1 MNTNEVKG
9 KLWNVCIEKGLFNKV
24 KGENFRQVQEVF
36 EKIVKSYESLQPS
49 QELFDKV
56 IDSLALEIQNGFKP
70 NFEEIQ
76 KEYNALLNP
85 PEPKKIDFT
94 IDNPMNTNPMNTNPM
109 NTTMTNQTM
118 ISELPQSRVG
128 VNLEEVLMTQN
139 KILIQILETQM
150 RILERLK

>member
-9 KLWNVCIEKGLFNKV
+9 KLWNICIEKGLFNKV
-24 KGENFRQVQEVF
+24 KGENFRQVQEIF

-70 NFEEIQ
+70 NFEEMQ

-94 IDNPMNTNPMNTNPM
+94 IDNTMNTIQM
-109 NTTMTNQTM
+109 NTTMTNDSL

-150 RILERLK
+150 RILEILK

>member
-9 KLWNVCIEKGLFNKV
+9 KLWNICIEKGLFNKV

-49 QELFDKV
+49 QDLFDKV
-56 IDSLALEIQNGFKP
+56 IDSLAIEIQNGFKP

-94 IDNPMNTNPMNTNPM
+94 TIANMPDMPDMNSVMNVETLEPMNEAFKSNVPK
-109 NTTMTNQTM
+109 
-118 ISELPQSRVG
+118 

-150 RILERLK
+150 KILDLLK

>member
-9 KLWNVCIEKGLFNKV
+9 KLWNICIEKGLFNKV

-49 QELFDKV
+49 QDLFDKV

-70 NFEEIQ
+70 NFEEME
-76 KEYNALLNP
+76 KEYKALLNP

-94 IDNPMNTNPMNTNPM
+94 DIGTMNTDMNMSPMNNAPR
-109 NTTMTNQTM
+109 
-118 ISELPQSRVG
+118 I
-128 VNLEEVLMTQN
+128 NLEEILMTQN
-139 KILIQILETQM
+139 KILIQILEAQM
-150 RILERLK
+150 RILDLLK

>member
-9 KLWNVCIEKGLFNKV
+9 KLWNICIEKGLFNKV

-49 QELFDKV
+49 QDLFDKV

-70 NFEEIQ
+70 NFEEMQ

-94 IDNPMNTNPMNTNPM
+94 TIETINPEMNQMNQINQM
-109 NTTMTNQTM
+109 NK
-118 ISELPQSRVG
+118 

-139 KILIQILETQM
+139 KILIQILESQM
-150 RILERLK
+150 RILDLLK